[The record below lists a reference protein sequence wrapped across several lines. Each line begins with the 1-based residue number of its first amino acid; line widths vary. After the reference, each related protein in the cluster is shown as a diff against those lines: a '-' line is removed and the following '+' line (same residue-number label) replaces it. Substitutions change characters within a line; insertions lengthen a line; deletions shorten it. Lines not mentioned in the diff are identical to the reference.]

1 LEVKKPLFIVG
12 TGRCGSTVFHH
23 MLSHHP
29 HIAWLSPTCAK
40 YPNRPKLNRTAIH
53 LIDTP
58 LLGPYVRKV
67 IYPGEWYT
75 FWDYHCPGFSEPC
88 HDLGKEDVSHKIKT
102 TIRKVMGD
110 MLTYK
115 RRRLLIKITGWPRI
129 RFLKE
134 IFPDA
139 KFIHIYRDGRAV
151 AASLLNVPWWSGWQ
165 GPLNWPWGE
174 LTPTQRER
182 WVRYG
187 NSFVVLA
194 GIEWEILMAAHE
206 RARQGI
212 PSDDILDIRYEDL
225 CQDPLKVFQ
234 KVVEFSTLEWPQR
247 FESAVDRFSLKNT
260 NDKWKKHLS
269 GEQQKLLSESLKDS
283 LEKYGYWDQQE

>member
-1 LEVKKPLFIVG
+1 
-12 TGRCGSTVFHH
+12 
-23 MLSHHP
+23 
-29 HIAWLSPTCAK
+29 
-40 YPNRPKLNRTAIH
+40 
-53 LIDTP
+53 
-58 LLGPYVRKV
+58 
-67 IYPGEWYT
+67 
-75 FWDYHCPGFSEPC
+75 
-88 HDLGKEDVSHKIKT
+88 
-102 TIRKVMGD
+102 MGD

-269 GEQQKLLSESLKDS
+269 GEQQKLLSESLKNS
-283 LEKYGYWDQQE
+283 LEKYGYWDQEE